1 MILWMPLALAE
12 PALELRW
19 KGSQAVFHVE
29 PPAGEHVG
37 EAPTRIRVEQGGRS
51 LLLETVGD
59 PEGLGFRLATGPLL
73 VEAEL
78 AFCTDGSTTC
88 RSVRFS
94 GAGEAKGRKG
104 SLSWAPL
111 PPPVLP
117 PKASTGAVRLIDF
130 GAVWC
135 PPCNLLLAEV
145 LEDPA
150 DAALLAPFVVER
162 VDVDRPESWALKD
175 QYAVGG
181 YPTIL
186 AVDAAGNEVDR
197 LVGYPGEVAFSAWVH
212 SLSGLRPLAEL
223 EKGLP
228 LKGAEASSAA
238 RRLAEA
244 GKLDAARR
252 YLWDGEDGVDLR
264 IARLIVDGH
273 VEDARWLLEHQAPE
287 GGWVFD
293 AIELLPQEPGL
304 FVPLLLTGVDAPAYL
319 EVMAAQQKDA
329 AVWKAAAI
337 LLYRERLTGDP
348 LADKG
353 YYTGL
358 ADLYAD
364 VGQRAEA
371 EKLLAGAIQS
381 FPREFTFHYALGRIR
396 LEAADLPGA
405 ETAARAALQYGFGDQ
420 RLRAAMLLAKV
431 LKAQG
436 KPAEGKAVLEAILV
450 EIPDPPP
457 DVDVRTRRYRGEI
470 QKLLVDFK

>member
-1 MILWMPLALAE
+1 MIFWMPLALAE

-29 PPAGEHVG
+29 PPPGEHVG

-59 PEGLGFRLATGPLL
+59 PEGLGFRVVTGPLR

-78 AFCTDGSTTC
+78 AFCTDGSTAC
-88 RSVRFS
+88 RSVRFV
-94 GAGEAKGRKG
+94 GEGEAKGRKG
-104 SLSWAPL
+104 SLSWAPV
-111 PPPVLP
+111 PAPVPP
-117 PKASTGAVRLIDF
+117 PKATTGVVRLIDF

-135 PPCNLLLAEV
+135 PPCNLLIAEV
-145 LEDPA
+145 LEDPE

-175 QYAVGG
+175 QYSVGG

-186 AVDAAGNEVDR
+186 AVDAAGTEVDR
-197 LVGYPGEVAFSAWVH
+197 LVGYPGEAAFSAWVN

-223 EKGLP
+223 EKGLS
-228 LKGAEASSAA
+228 LKGQEASVAA

-244 GKLDAARR
+244 GRLDAARR

-264 IARLIVDGH
+264 IARLILDGH
-273 VEDARWLLEHQAPE
+273 AEDARWLLENRAPE

-319 EVMAAQQKDA
+319 EVLAAQQKDA
-329 AVWKAAAI
+329 AVWKAAAL

-358 ADLYAD
+358 AELYAEL
-364 VGQRAEA
+364 GQQAEA
-371 EKLLAGAIQS
+371 EKLLASAIQS
-381 FPREFTFHYALGRIR
+381 FPNEFTFHYVLGRVR
-396 LEAADLPGA
+396 LEAAELPGA
-405 ETAARAALQYGFGDQ
+405 EVAARAALKQAFGDQ

-436 KPAEGKAVLEAILV
+436 KLAEGKAVLEAILL

-457 DVDVRTRRYRGEI
+457 DVDVRTRRYRAEI
-470 QKLLVDFK
+470 QKLLAEFK